1 MRSGEQRNNDVNY
14 RVSWLPMTLLL
25 ISLLMQV
32 TGTDGYALFR
42 YQRAAI
48 LEGEYWRLITGHLI
62 HGTWNHWFLNILG
75 LALVW
80 AIYPRYFSHA
90 SALLLCLGIALVTSM
105 TLLVWNPA
113 VMWYVGMS
121 ALLHGLFT
129 AWSVLDL
136 LHGRRM
142 ALVPL
147 VLVGVKLA
155 YEQMMGPLPA
165 SEASAG
171 LPILVDA
178 HLYAAL
184 AGMALAGLVSIFGWV
199 SVAGETKKRRSL

>member
-1 MRSGEQRNNDVNY
+1 MRSGELRNNDVNH
-14 RVSWLPMTLLL
+14 RHSWLPMTLLL
-25 ISLLMQV
+25 ISLAMQV
-32 TGTDGYALFR
+32 TGSDGQALFR

-62 HGTWNHWFLNILG
+62 HGTWSHWFLNMLG

-80 AIYPRYFSHA
+80 AIYPRYFGHA
-90 SALLLCLGIALVTSM
+90 SVLLLCLGIALVTSM
-105 TLLVWNPA
+105 TLLVWDPA

-136 LHGRRM
+136 LRGRRV
-142 ALVPL
+142 ALIPL
-147 VLVGVKLA
+147 VLVSVKLV
-155 YEQMMGPLPA
+155 YEQMMGPVPA

-184 AGMALAGLVSIFGWV
+184 AGVVLAGLLYIFGWV
-199 SVAGETKKRRSL
+199 SVEAETKKRRSL